1 MPIYIA
7 SGRIENKEDGI
18 MKLQQKRL
26 EAEMTQQQLADAS
39 GVNVRIIQYYEQGY
53 RDINGARVVTVK
65 RLADALG
72 CRIEELIEE
81 Q

>member
-1 MPIYIA
+1 
-7 SGRIENKEDGI
+7 

-72 CRIEELIEE
+72 CRIEELIED
-81 Q
+81 